1 MTGAPKYTK
10 QFDYNYR
17 AWPLFALG
25 FIRLFYVS
33 IFERALQN
41 YLYFTININESTL
54 GFISSAGAIAYIFA
68 PILGQ
73 IITSKYLGIRKALI
87 LNCILTPLLTGV
99 QIFYTEAWFLLVVR
113 IILGLAMGLYW
124 PNALS
129 MLSKWQKVSSI
140 EKSKKNFAQFNFSW
154 NSGFIIGLSIG
165 FLWAFY
171 WNDYFAMLISWFLSF
186 TLIPIS
192 FFLEKD
198 DKYNLTES
206 KVIYQTEDPLS
217 HLDLEQDLRI
227 NSQTPMIIYSIFYS
241 WICIMFLAIAKS
253 ILNFGFPVI
262 LKAFDNPSYL
272 TYIIQ
277 GGLQFFQLL
286 GLTWI
291 NSMRIYN
298 RKLASLIS
306 VSVIGLCALLIVLV
320 NNLWLI
326 SIITIITGL
335 FLGFIHG
342 VGMKIMLEYGT
353 ARNTSKYASINE
365 IIIGIGFGVTPII
378 AGYVVEVDIYAIYRF
393 VVILGIIS
401 LTFLIYLS
409 KNIKKI
415 KV

>member
-1 MTGAPKYTK
+1 MTGASKYTK
-10 QFDYNYR
+10 QSDYNYR

-41 YLYFTININESTL
+41 YLYFTININASTL

-87 LNCILTPLLTGV
+87 LNCILTPILTGA
-99 QIFYTEAWFLLVVR
+99 QIFYSAAWFLLIVR
-113 IILGLAMGLYW
+113 IALGIAMGLYW
-124 PNALS
+124 PNTLT

-140 EKSKKNFAQFNFSW
+140 EKSKKNFAFFNFSW
-154 NSGFIIGLSIG
+154 NSGFIIGISIG

-171 WNDYFAMLISWFLSF
+171 WNDYFAMLVSWFLSF
-186 TLIPIS
+186 ALIPIS
-192 FFLEKD
+192 LFL
-198 DKYNLTES
+198 DKEDNHELSEIH
-206 KVIYQTEDPLS
+206 VIYQTEDPLT
-217 HLDLEQDLRI
+217 HLDIEEDLTI
-227 NSQTPMIIYSIFYS
+227 NSQTPMITFSIFFS
-241 WICIMFLAIAKS
+241 WICIMFLATSKS
-253 ILNFGFPVI
+253 ILIFGFPVI
-262 LKAFDNPSYL
+262 LKAFDDPSYF

-291 NSMRIYN
+291 NSMKVYS
-298 RKLASLIS
+298 RKVASLIS
-306 VSVIGLCALLIVLV
+306 IAVISSFALLIVLI
-320 NNLWLI
+320 NNIWLI

-335 FLGFIHG
+335 FLGLIHG

-378 AGYVVEVDIYAIYRF
+378 AGYIVEVDIFAIYRF
-393 VVILGIIS
+393 TVLLGIV
-401 LTFLIYLS
+401 LLFVQIYLS
-409 KNIKKI
+409 RHLKRI
-415 KV
+415 